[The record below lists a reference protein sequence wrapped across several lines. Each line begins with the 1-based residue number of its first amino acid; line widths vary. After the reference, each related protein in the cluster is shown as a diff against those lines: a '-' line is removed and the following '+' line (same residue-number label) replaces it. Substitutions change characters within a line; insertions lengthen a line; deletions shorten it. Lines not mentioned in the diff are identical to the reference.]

1 MPKYDYKVVTLAVGA
16 NLLENSLNEIG
27 DQGWRLIAVDFE
39 SRRYIFTKKRYH
51 ENYKV
56 EEQDAE

>member
-39 SRRYIFTKKRYH
+39 SRRYIFLKERYH
-51 ENYKV
+51 ENNKT
-56 EEQDAE
+56 EN